1 MMRRVAWALPVALAL
16 ATGLGAGETAAAQDV
31 RIGTEGAFPP
41 YTFRDRAGDLRGFDI
56 ELGNE
61 ICRRAR
67 LDCEWVVNDWESI
80 LPNLVAGK
88 YDVVMA
94 GMAVTTER
102 AQMVAF
108 STGYEGG
115 SNAASA
121 VLVRSGG
128 STSDAPHVAVQGA
141 TIHEDWARA
150 MGYRVTAYPTLVAAV
165 EALFANRVD
174 EVLGPQAFL
183 EGVARNGGGQV
194 EIADVFGIPSGDTA
208 AAFRKED
215 VALRQTFDS
224 AIEEMLADG
233 SIAAMADKWFLAG
246 DGTE

>member
-1 MMRRVAWALPVALAL
+1 MAWRPALAL
-16 ATGLGAGETAAAQDV
+16 VAVLALGATETAAAQDV

-41 YTFRDRAGDLRGFDI
+41 YTFRDRAGSLRGFDI

-61 ICRRAR
+61 ICRRTG
-67 LDCEWVVNDWESI
+67 LDCAWVVNDWESI

-94 GMAVTTER
+94 GMAVTSER
-102 AQMVAF
+102 ARLVAF
-108 STGYEGG
+108 SMGYEVGG
-115 SNAASA
+115 STASA
-121 VLVRSGG
+121 VLVRSGEPG
-128 STSDAPHVAVQGA
+128 TNTARVAVQGA
-141 TIHEDWARA
+141 TIHEDWARE
-150 MGYRVTAYPTLVAAV
+150 MGHRVVTYPSLVAAV
-165 EALFANRVD
+165 EALFAHRVD

-183 EGVARNGGGQV
+183 EGVARNSGGKV

-215 VALRQTFDS
+215 VALRRTFDS
-224 AIEEMLADG
+224 AIAEMLADG
-233 SIAAMADKWFLAG
+233 SIDAMAEKWFQAG